1 MGSILNLQADFCR
14 QVEELY
20 TARKDTTYME
30 VIIDLCERHGIEPE
44 SVAKLL
50 NKPLK
55 ERIKVEGQRANILK
69 KGSKLF

>member
-1 MGSILNLQADFCR
+1 MGSILSLQADFCR

>member
-1 MGSILNLQADFCR
+1 MGSILSLQADFCR

-44 SVAKLL
+44 AAAKLL
-50 NKPLK
+50 TKPLK